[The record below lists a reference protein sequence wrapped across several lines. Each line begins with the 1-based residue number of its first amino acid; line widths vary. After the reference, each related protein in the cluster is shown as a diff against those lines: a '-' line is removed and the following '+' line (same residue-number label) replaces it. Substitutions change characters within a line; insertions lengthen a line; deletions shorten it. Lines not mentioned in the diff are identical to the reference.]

1 MNDDY
6 DPRLEALFTQ
16 ARQAFDG
23 DAFTRGVLERIDRER
38 RRTLLVWSAIG
49 LAGIVVLALLA
60 SPLFAALS
68 MATQLLPMSLVD
80 IETEWL
86 RQLASPINSVAAMI
100 AIGAL
105 GIRSFFR
112 RFLG

>member
-1 MNDDY
+1 MNNDY
-6 DPRLEALFTQ
+6 DPRLQTLFNQ
-16 ARQAFDG
+16 AQQVFDQ
-23 DAFTRGVLERIDRER
+23 DAFTRVVLERIDRER
-38 RRTLLVWSAIG
+38 HRTLLVWSAFG

-60 SPLFAALS
+60 KPLFTALA
-68 MATQLLPMSLVD
+68 MATQLLPMSLID

-86 RQLASPINSVAAMI
+86 RQLASPINSVAALI

-105 GIRSFFR
+105 GVRSFVR